1 MAMAIKRKPHVGGD
15 LFEIFPD
22 LPWHRMRNTAEQ
34 VEKVRRKVRLTQA
47 RANENIRRQRAAT
60 ERMRAEIAAQFSQRR
75 RR

>member
-1 MAMAIKRKPHVGGD
+1 MPVIRRKTYLGGD

-22 LPWHRMRNTAEQ
+22 LPWHRRRNTAEQ

-60 ERMRAEIAAQFSQRR
+60 ERMRAAVASQIRHR
-75 RR
+75 KIK